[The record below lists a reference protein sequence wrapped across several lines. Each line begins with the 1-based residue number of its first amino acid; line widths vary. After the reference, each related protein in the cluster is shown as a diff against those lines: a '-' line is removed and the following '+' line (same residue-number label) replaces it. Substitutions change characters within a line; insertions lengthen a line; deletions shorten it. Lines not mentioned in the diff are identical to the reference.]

1 MEAIRSWYFSN
12 KQKKLMCGDGRDIA
26 IGVEHTIK
34 GPPKLGIYGLHGSRL
49 ILDALRY
56 APGPIVWVVD
66 LSGRIKQGSDKIVA
80 TRRKYVAG
88 GIDISDILQRFA
100 RSEALLVADKWECP
114 EIVKRWL
121 ETGDEMVQLS
131 AWKAAMVASHS
142 ARNSIVE
149 FAARAA
155 ELSVTT
161 LAIWSTTNAVARSAV
176 RSTVD
181 SIVQSH
187 KKSVWDKIWS
197 DDWLVANKRWDKTW
211 SDVWLATNKR
221 LETMVMDSLQ

>member
-1 MEAIRSWYFSN
+1 MEAIRAWYFSN

-34 GPPKLGIYGLHGSRL
+34 GPPKLGIYGLHGSSL
-49 ILDALRY
+49 ILDALSY

-66 LSGRIKQGSDKIVA
+66 LSGQIEQSTYEIVA

-114 EIVKRWL
+114 EIVRRWL
-121 ETGDEMVQLS
+121 ETGDKRAQFP
-131 AWKAAMVASHS
+131 AWKAADIASDS
-142 ARNSIVE
+142 AKNSIVE
-149 FAARAA
+149 FAAHAA
-155 ELSVTT
+155 ALSAAPF
-161 LAIWSTTNAVARSAV
+161 AIWSTPYSVARSAAQ
-176 RSTVD
+176 SIVD

-187 KKSVWDKIWS
+187 ETSV
-197 DDWLVANKRWDKTW
+197 WDKTW

-221 LETMVMDSLQ
+221 LETMVMDSLQLRI